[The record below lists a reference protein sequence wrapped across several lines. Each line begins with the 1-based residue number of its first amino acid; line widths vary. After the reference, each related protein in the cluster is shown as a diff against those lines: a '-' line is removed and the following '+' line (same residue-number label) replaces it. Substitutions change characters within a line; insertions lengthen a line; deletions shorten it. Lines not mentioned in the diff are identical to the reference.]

1 MTEQAVVQW
10 VTDYGYFGI
19 FFLLIFGIIGLPVP
33 DEWLLVISGYL
44 AFKNVLGFVPTV
56 AVAVLGSAGGLTMSY
71 VLGRTSSGYMIRRYG
86 HWLSIDD
93 EKIRRT
99 EHWFQNLGRWVLVVG
114 PFVPGVR
121 NLMGYIAGASRLRIH
136 IFMRFAYLGA
146 LISSLTFVTFGYFV
160 GQHVPWGYSR
170 IALVAVAVAVVFT
183 ASGLPFRIVLRMKKI
198 TATVTGNKPSR
209 PIEAETQLAC
219 EPKKYPMPT
228 QVRDE
233 MIAPE

>member
-44 AFKNVLGFVPTV
+44 AFKNVLGFFPTL

-71 VLGRTSSGYMIRRYG
+71 VLGRTSSGYLLRRYG
-86 HWLSIDD
+86 RWLSIDE

-99 EHWFQNLGRWVLVVG
+99 QHWFQNLGRWVLVIG
-114 PFVPGVR
+114 PFIPGVR
-121 NLMGYIAGASRLRIH
+121 NLMGYIAGASKLRIH

-146 LISSLTFVTFGYFV
+146 VISSLTFVTFGYLV
-160 GQHVPWGYSR
+160 GRHVPWGYSR
-170 IALVAVAVAVVFT
+170 IALVAVACAVGLT
-183 ASGLPFRIVLRMKKI
+183 ASGLPLRIFLRMKKI
-198 TATVTGNKPSR
+198 AGAAITTTANR
-209 PIEAETQLAC
+209 PTDASTQLAC
-219 EPKKYPMPT
+219 EPK
-228 QVRDE
+228 E
-233 MIAPE
+233 

>member
-71 VLGRTSSGYMIRRYG
+71 VLGRTSSGYMVRRYG

-93 EKIRRT
+93 EKIRST
-99 EHWFQNLGRWVLVVG
+99 EHWFQNLGRWVLVRMGTHVEDFDTWRI
-114 PFVPGVR
+114 PVLPNQWVR
-121 NLMGYIAGASRLRIH
+121 CHYENRHL
-136 IFMRFAYLGA
+136 
-146 LISSLTFVTFGYFV
+146 FV
-160 GQHVPWGYSR
+160 G
-170 IALVAVAVAVVFT
+170 IARHRRRFCT
-183 ASGLPFRIVLRMKKI
+183 SYLP
-198 TATVTGNKPSR
+198 NSHSW
-209 PIEAETQLAC
+209 
-219 EPKKYPMPT
+219 
-228 QVRDE
+228 
-233 MIAPE
+233 IAARE